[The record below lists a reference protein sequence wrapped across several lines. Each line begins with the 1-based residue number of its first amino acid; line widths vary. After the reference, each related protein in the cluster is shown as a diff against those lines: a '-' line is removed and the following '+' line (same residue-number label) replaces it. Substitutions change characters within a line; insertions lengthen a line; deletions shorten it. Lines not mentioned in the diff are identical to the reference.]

1 MNRLRMVE
9 EKKEKEAEEE
19 GYLVEVEPIS
29 CGHRQHE
36 AELVQYE
43 VCRMSEGWH
52 NVLLFTHSQ
61 DIFWDELNK
70 G

>member
-9 EKKEKEAEEE
+9 EKKKKEAEV
-19 GYLVEVEPIS
+19 GDLVEVEPSS
-29 CGHRQHE
+29 CGYHQHE

-43 VCRMSEGWH
+43 VCRLTQCAI
-52 NVLLFTHSQ
+52 VHSQ
-61 DIFWDELNK
+61 SRYIL

>member
-9 EKKEKEAEEE
+9 EKKEKEAEV
-19 GYLVEVEPIS
+19 GDLVEVEPSS
-29 CGHRQHE
+29 CGYHQHE

-52 NVLLFTHSQ
+52 NVLLFIHSQ